1 MLPCALAISH
11 AFCIMKEMDALYR
24 LMGTDAEAKQWL
36 FITAGIVL
44 AIYALYFLMTFVVM
58 RASVLGKQTR

>member
-1 MLPCALAISH
+1 MLPCSFAISH
-11 AFCIMKEMDALYR
+11 AFCVMKEMDALYR
-24 LMGTDAEAKQWL
+24 LMGADPEAKQWL